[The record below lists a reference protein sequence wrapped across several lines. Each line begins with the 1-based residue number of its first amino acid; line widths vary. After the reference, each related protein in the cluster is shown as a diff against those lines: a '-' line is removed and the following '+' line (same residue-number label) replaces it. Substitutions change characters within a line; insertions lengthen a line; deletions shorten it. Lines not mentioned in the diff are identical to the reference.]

1 MQISTLQSLDM
12 FATFLAIVL
21 IIWVGAMI
29 MAHLAD
35 ELLWWALPTAAKVV
49 IKTVQWR
56 ITVAIAQYTVA
67 EYNFAN
73 RISRR
78 WTNQATLGLRANS
91 QADMRKA
98 IAIAEA
104 HLEELSLLLNGIEQ

>member
-1 MQISTLQSLDM
+1 M
-12 FATFLAIVL
+12 FLSAIAIVL
-21 IIWVGAMI
+21 VLWVFATI
-29 MAHLAD
+29 MAHLVD
-35 ELLWWALPTAAKVV
+35 ELLWLVTPIRLKVA
-49 IKTVQWR
+49 IKTAQWR